1 MNNKEN
7 EYKIIKFT
15 DGDLELDVRFSID
28 GTTVYLNQRQLCEL
42 YNSSK
47 TSVSEHIKKII
58 ETDGLDETL
67 TVRIFRTLAESGRCY
82 KVKYYN
88 LDIILA
94 VGYRI
99 KSNRINKFNDW
110 AKEKLKEIKNEL
122 IIQNPFNYANNY
134 EIVKFESGSISV
146 DVNVSP
152 NEDTVWLTQNDMANL
167 FDTTKQNISNHIL
180 NIFSDL
186 EQEKDSV
193 VKKSFTTASDGKT
206 YNVEYYNLDMV
217 LSVGYR
223 VNSKRGIEFRRWA
236 NKVLK
241 EYLLK
246 GYSINKK
253 RCLEHSDIILN
264 LNNDVNNLKTKIEKI
279 EKDNLSIKN
288 DHKTLMENFIN
299 PNMYKHY
306 LIKNG
311 ERVEADV
318 AYQEIYKL
326 AKSSIY
332 IIDDYIDVKTLKLL
346 KCCNSNINI
355 IIITDNKGRNSLSN
369 DFINDFKNDT
379 NFNISIKRNNEMFH
393 DRYIVLDFNTSD
405 YTLYHCG
412 ASSKDSGKRINTI
425 YEIREKE
432 LYISTIDK
440 ALNNDE
446 LKIKKLQ
453 L

>member
-223 VNSKRGIEFRRWA
+223 VSSRNATKFRQWA
-236 NKVLK
+236 NQVLK
-241 EYLLK
+241 DYLLK
-246 GYSINKK
+246 GYSINQ
-253 RCLEHSDIILN
+253 RFERLEQRVTQTEN
-264 LNNDVNNLKTKIEKI
+264 KI
-279 EKDNLSIKN
+279 DFFVR
-288 DHKTLMENFIN
+288 T
-299 PNMYKHY
+299 
-306 LIKNG
+306 
-311 ERVEADV
+311 A
-318 AYQEIYKL
+318 L
-326 AKSSIY
+326 ANS
-332 IIDDYIDVKTLKLL
+332 
-346 KCCNSNINI
+346 CNSTLTATTHNTNQLLSCGTKNLT
-355 IIITDNKGRNSLSN
+355 TD
-369 DFINDFKNDT
+369 F
-379 NFNISIKRNNEMFH
+379 
-393 DRYIVLDFNTSD
+393 
-405 YTLYHCG
+405 
-412 ASSKDSGKRINTI
+412 
-425 YEIREKE
+425 
-432 LYISTIDK
+432 
-440 ALNNDE
+440 
-446 LKIKKLQ
+446 
-453 L
+453 